1 MANKKTKGFITAAA
15 RIGGYIL
22 AMAISAFFALYMNA
36 PAGWTIFYVLAAAP
50 IFSLLVT
57 FIAYKSGCVTVSAD
71 ISGNMVYKGE
81 SVKLK
86 ITVKNSSILPIP
98 AIIVR
103 LRNCEGFTTE
113 DKSMTYAVSV
123 SPRDSTVLE
132 VSFKAKM
139 WGRAFIGADSITM
152 ADFLNIAAF
161 PIYTERGLNSYACE
175 VKVFPNI
182 PDIPSDTPL
191 VKSAAETIRFS
202 DESEDTKESDKNN
215 LFGGMPGYTHR
226 EYAEGDPI
234 RRINWKLS
242 SKRDVYMVRLDDEIE
257 AMQQV
262 IVLDS
267 VGSEHYLDERIV
279 EGMLAVVFSL
289 FRLGFEST
297 VWINT
302 KNGFVSRDISD
313 YGDVTALQSALANY
327 DFIHGRRAVS
337 RIPLEELQ
345 SKKQA
350 SGVMLFTSAG
360 DRELAAEIEEVCGAG
375 TAVTTAAAGEIRTL
389 PAPCWLIAEDFTA
402 EQVL

>member
-1 MANKKTKGFITAAA
+1 MTSIKKIMAAAA
-15 RIGGYIL
+15 RILGYIAAL
-22 AMAISAFFALYMNA
+22 GISVLFALYLNA
-36 PAGWTIFYVLAAAP
+36 PAGWTLFYVLAAAP
-50 IFSLLVT
+50 VFSLLVT
-57 FIAYKSGCVTVSAD
+57 FITYKCGFVLVSAD

-86 ITVKNSSILPIP
+86 ITAENRSILPVP
-98 AIIVR
+98 ALIVR
-103 LRNCEGFTTE
+103 LRPCSGFTA
-113 DKSMTYAVSV
+113 DGKGVYVVSV
-123 SPRDSTVLE
+123 SPRSETVLE
-132 VSFKAKM
+132 VNFKAKM
-139 WGRAFIGADSITM
+139 WGREYLGADSITLC
-152 ADFLNIAAF
+152 DFLKIAEF
-161 PIYTERGLNSYACE
+161 PVYVERGLNSYACE

-191 VKSAAETIRFS
+191 VKSAAESIRFS
-202 DESEDTKESDKNN
+202 DDSEDTKESDKNN
-215 LFGGMPGYTHR
+215 LSGGMPGYTHR
-226 EYAEGDPI
+226 EYVEGDPI

-313 YGDVTALQSALANY
+313 YGDVTALQSALADY
-327 DFIHGRRAVS
+327 DFIHVKIHVKDS
-337 RIPLEELQ
+337 
-345 SKKQA
+345 
-350 SGVMLFTSAG
+350 
-360 DRELAAEIEEVCGAG
+360 
-375 TAVTTAAAGEIRTL
+375 
-389 PAPCWLIAEDFTA
+389 
-402 EQVL
+402 